1 MTVAMTVAMTGSA
14 ADVSPTEAW
23 YVYGLSPA
31 GGGGPGGEAILPD
44 SRVEALDLGRFA
56 ALASRV
62 RRALFDRA
70 DPTHRTSEPDWMSA
84 RVRAHHAVNAAAAA
98 AGPFLPL
105 AFGTL
110 FSSLD
115 PLRDWLAPR
124 EAALRDAMA
133 RVADRAE
140 WSLSMHID
148 WAAHSAWLDSHD
160 RGLRDLTAAMEAAG
174 QGAAFLHA
182 RRLDRARGT
191 ARAAHLAEAAA
202 AVAAT
207 LRQAAL
213 DHADLHV
220 IDETSGVAAPTQTG
234 PTWSVLAP
242 RAADRA
248 TPAWGRSFAPL
259 AAELA
264 PAGLSLRLT
273 GPWPAYAFA
282 RAALATEDAHG

>member
-1 MTVAMTVAMTGSA
+1 MNAQT
-14 ADVSPTEAW
+14 ADAPSTEAW
-23 YVYGLSPA
+23 YVYGLLPA
-31 GGGGPGGEAILPD
+31 GGGAPDSEAILPD
-44 SRVEALDLGRFA
+44 SRVQALGMGRFTA
-56 ALASRV
+56 VASCV

-70 DPTHRTSEPDWMSA
+70 DPAHRTSEPDWMSA

-124 EAALRDAMA
+124 EAALQAAMT

-140 WSLSMHID
+140 WSLSMQVD
-148 WAAHSAWLDSHD
+148 FAAQSAWLDRHD
-160 RGLRDLTAAMEAAG
+160 SGLLDLAATMSASGE
-174 QGAAFLHA
+174 GAAFLHA
-182 RRLDRARGT
+182 RRLDRARGA
-191 ARAAHLAEAAA
+191 ARAAHLAAAA
-202 AVAAT
+202 EAVASM

-213 DHADLHV
+213 DHPDLDV
-220 IDETSGVAAPTQTG
+220 IDETPGSGPPTPTG
-234 PTWSVLAP
+234 PSWSVLAP
-242 RAADRA
+242 RTADGA
-248 TPAWGRSFAPL
+248 SPLWGRTFAPL

-282 RAALATEDAHG
+282 RAALAPAALAEEHAHG